1 MSFVITVYI
10 PGGIVM
16 ASDSRQTIGIQR
28 VEESAKDHPPIPIVS
43 SDYVYKTFLLESSQ
57 IGISTFGEAFLGK
70 MGTDFHLKTFEE
82 EDLTEN
88 DDVESIAEKL
98 LNFFK
103 RNFPLADT
111 SFHIAGYK
119 KRGKISTPY
128 VYHCNI
134 KRAELK
140 RLNYVKEKDQILYGA
155 SWGGESDIITEILQ
169 PAWMKDNTGDLKQ
182 VPKPQVIWD
191 IMSLQDAIDFAVYA
205 VKTTIDTM
213 RFQAR
218 PKTVGGPIDVLLIT
232 PQGTNWIKRKGL
244 MVE

>member
-57 IGISTFGEAFLGK
+57 VGISTFGEAFLGK

-119 KRGKISTPY
+119 KEGKNQHSLRLPLQYKKSGTKE
-128 VYHCNI
+128 I
-134 KRAELK
+134 KL
-140 RLNYVKEKDQILYGA
+140 
-155 SWGGESDIITEILQ
+155 
-169 PAWMKDNTGDLKQ
+169 
-182 VPKPQVIWD
+182 
-191 IMSLQDAIDFAVYA
+191 
-205 VKTTIDTM
+205 
-213 RFQAR
+213 
-218 PKTVGGPIDVLLIT
+218 
-232 PQGTNWIKRKGL
+232 RKGKRPDTL
-244 MVE
+244 WSKLGWRKRYHYRNTSASLDEG